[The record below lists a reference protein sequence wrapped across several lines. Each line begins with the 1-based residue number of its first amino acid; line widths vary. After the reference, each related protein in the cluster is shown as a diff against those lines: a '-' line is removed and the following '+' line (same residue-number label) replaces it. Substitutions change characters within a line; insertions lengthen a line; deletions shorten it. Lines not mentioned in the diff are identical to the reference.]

1 MATIT
6 APDMRAESFSG
17 VPAPQPRRPRVLLTG
32 TVLAATGAAAAIAG
46 LVALYA
52 RLRADFL
59 AGAGEGETWLRDAH
73 IELTPGN
80 VAIVTLVMSAVTAA
94 AAGWSLRRND
104 RGHAMMSLGTTLML
118 GAAYITTTAYAWQQ
132 LDAPIIGAGPIMDAT
147 AGSPALLIVVI
158 TAAHVAMTAAGMLY
172 LLVMGFKA
180 LGGQL
185 TGRAAEGYN
194 AAVAYWFITIAV
206 YAVVWHTIF
215 VTK

>member
-6 APDMRAESFSG
+6 APDMRAESFG
-17 VPAPQPRRPRVLLTG
+17 DVPAPPPRRPRVLLTG
-32 TVLAATGAAAAIAG
+32 GVLAAAGAAAAIAG

-80 VAIVTLVMSAVTAA
+80 VAIVTLLMSAVTAA

-104 RGHAMMSLGTTLML
+104 RGHAMLSLGTTLML

-132 LDAPIIGAGPIMDAT
+132 LDSPIIGAGPVMDA
-147 AGSPALLIVVI
+147 AGSPAFLIVVL
-158 TAAHVAMTAAGMLY
+158 TAAHVAMAAAGMLF

-206 YAVVWHTIF
+206 YAAVWHMIF